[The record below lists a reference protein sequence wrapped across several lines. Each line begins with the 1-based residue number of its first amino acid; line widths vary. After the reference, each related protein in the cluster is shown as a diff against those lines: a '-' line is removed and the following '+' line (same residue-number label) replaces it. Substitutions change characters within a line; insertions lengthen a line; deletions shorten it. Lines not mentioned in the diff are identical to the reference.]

1 MGYAN
6 TYPYGFIEVSTGSK
20 GNLDAYV
27 SGGYTSQSIN
37 LIAIPSYIPAPDYAY
52 LDVIIQW
59 INDTS
64 GAANYFVPDSKIQL
78 NDSGGTPRDAGNISN
93 TACYIEANATA
104 HTYYVIPGTT
114 NIAGYITPGASQM
127 VIIYGKSHGD
137 SLNLRGCSGRLRLYF
152 NAR

>member
-6 TYPYGFIEVSTGSK
+6 TYPYGFIELSSGSK
-20 GNLDAYV
+20 ASLDTYV
-27 SGGYTSQSIN
+27 SAGFTSQLIN
-37 LIAIPSYIPAPDYAY
+37 LIQIPAYVPAPDYAY

-64 GAANYFVPDSKIQL
+64 GAANYFVTDSKIQL
-78 NDSGGTPRDAGNISN
+78 KDSGGTARDAGNISN

-104 HTYYVIPGTT
+104 HTYYVVPGTT
-114 NIAGYITPGASQM
+114 NISNYITPGSSQM
-127 VIIYGKSHGD
+127 VVIYGKSQGD
-137 SLNLRGCSGRLRLYF
+137 TLNVRGCSGRLRLYF